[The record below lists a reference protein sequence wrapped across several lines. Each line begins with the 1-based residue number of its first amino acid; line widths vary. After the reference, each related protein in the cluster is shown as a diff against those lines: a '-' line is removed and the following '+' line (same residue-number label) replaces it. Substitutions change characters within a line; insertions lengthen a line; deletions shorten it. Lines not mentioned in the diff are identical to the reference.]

1 MSLGRHADA
10 AKTAEEW
17 IASAPDQSVPHAHQ
31 SWALLAKGEYAAAE
45 DAAQR
50 ACAINA
56 EWDWPLRLLAAA
68 AFNQGEHARAKDLQL
83 ACLRLAP
90 WNADH
95 HYFLA
100 RIHDSQ
106 GERAEALAAAR
117 RAVEL
122 EPNHPE
128 YLRSL
133 HERELVFGPSDFE
146 IFEHY
151 YKLRGVLA
159 LNPCHAATLADLAK
173 VHETYFADSQGA
185 ERLLLE
191 ALEIE
196 PDNPE
201 LHSKLSAL
209 IRDRD
214 SWFRAMFHLMMP
226 LFCFILGFLVLAKDT
241 SVRSK
246 LTFILYVMVPCALC
260 AIPAS
265 ILFLVPAA
273 TYCGIAFSDDWISR
287 DSTSF
292 VGRLKRR
299 LAKSAP
305 LRRLIWTP
313 IAIAWWALM
322 AWILPVS
329 PWWTV
334 VGIVAGIVVVAVY
347 DVQNRAHRQRR
358 GIAHKLFV
366 APDNARRCESL
377 PR

>member
-10 AKTAEEW
+10 ARAAEEW
-17 IASAPDQSVPHAHQ
+17 IASAPEQSAPHAHH
-31 SWALLAKGEYAAAE
+31 SWTLLANGEYVAAE

-50 ACAINA
+50 ACAISA

-68 AFNQGEHARAKDLQL
+68 AFNQGEHARARDLQL

-100 RIHDSQ
+100 RIHDTQ
-106 GERAEALAAAR
+106 GEREAALTAAR

-122 EPNHPE
+122 EPSHPE

-173 VHETYFADSQGA
+173 VHEIYFADSASA
-185 ERLLLE
+185 ERLLRE

-196 PDNPE
+196 PDNPD

-214 SWFRAMFHLMMP
+214 SWFVAMFHLTMP
-226 LFCFILGFLVLAKDT
+226 LLCFIMGFLVLAKET

-246 LTFILYVMVPCALC
+246 LTFVLYVMGPCALC
-260 AIPAS
+260 GIPAT
-265 ILFLVPAA
+265 ILYLIPAA
-273 TYCGIAFSDDWISR
+273 TYCGIAFSGDWISP

-292 VGRLKRR
+292 VGRIARR
-299 LAKSAP
+299 LAESVV

-313 IAIAWWALM
+313 IAIAWWGLV
-322 AWILPVS
+322 AWILPIS
-329 PWWTV
+329 AWWTV
-334 VGIVAGIVVVAVY
+334 VGIVAGIVVVVAF
-347 DVQNRAHRQRR
+347 DIQNRAHRQRR
-358 GIAHKLFV
+358 AIAHKLFV
-366 APDNARRCESL
+366 ASDIPRRHVTHG
-377 PR
+377 